1 MAARYELK
9 HTKNGEFVF
18 NLLAGNNEVILTS
31 QMYKEK
37 SGALNGIESVQKNSP
52 LDEHFER
59 KTAVNGQFY
68 FDLHAVNKQIIG
80 KSETYTT
87 KAAMEKG
94 IASVKKNGPVTVV
107 KDLTLVEPK
116 AKAAKA

>member
-9 HTKNGEFVF
+9 PTKNGEFIF
-18 NLLAGNNEVILTS
+18 NLLAGNNEIILTS

-37 SGALNGIESVQKNSP
+37 SSAHGGIESVQKNSQI
-52 LDEHFER
+52 DEMFER
-59 KTAVNGQFY
+59 KTAHNGQFY
-68 FDLHAVNKQIIG
+68 FDLHAANKQVIG

-94 IASVKKNGPVTVV
+94 IASVKHNGPVTVI
-107 KDLTLVEPK
+107 KDLTTP
-116 AKAAKA
+116 A